1 MKHNFKQAVGALAI
15 ALLATNAVADINVGV
30 IFSLTGPAASLGNE
44 TKKSIDLMP
53 TMVGKEKINY
63 IVMDDAT
70 DPTSAVKNARK
81 LIAENN
87 VDVLFGPNLTSG
99 AVAIADVA
107 NEKKV
112 PLLSQAPVEVS
123 PEKQKWTFR
132 VEPLAEIMVGRC
144 VADMKAKGVK
154 TVAFVGFSDPWGE
167 LLLKALNK
175 TAEATSI
182 KVVAVERFGRTDNSV
197 TAQALKVVASKA
209 DAVFIGG
216 AGTPAVM
223 PHAALKER
231 GYAGPIYHS
240 HAVANKDFLR
250 VGGKAI
256 EGARLAVAPVLVA
269 EQLPDSHPNKK
280 AGLAFLQVL
289 EKKYGPDS
297 RSTFAGASWDG
308 SLILENAFPSAL
320 KAGKPG
326 TDEFREALR
335 NALEKTNKVVGANGT
350 YTTSPTD
357 HGGYDP
363 ASAVLIEVSSGKWK
377 LVN

>member
-1 MKHNFKQAVGALAI
+1 MNFIKKFAVVAVST
-15 ALLATNAVADINVGV
+15 ALLGNVSHADINVGV

-44 TKKSIDLMP
+44 TRKSIDLMP
-53 TMVGKEKINY
+53 TTLGKEKVNF

-70 DPTSAVKNARK
+70 DPTNAVKNARK
-81 LIAENN
+81 LIGENN

-99 AVAIADVA
+99 GVAIADVA

-112 PLLSQAPVEVS
+112 PLLSQAPIEVA
-123 PEKQKWTFR
+123 PEKLKWTFR

-144 VADMKAKGVK
+144 VADMKAKGAK
-154 TVAFVGFSDPWGE
+154 SVAFIGFSDPWGE

-175 TAEATSI
+175 TAEAAGI
-182 KVVAVERFGRTDNSV
+182 KVVAIERFGRTDNSV
-197 TAQALKVVASKA
+197 TAQALKILSTRP
-209 DAVFIGG
+209 DAVFVGG

-223 PHAALKER
+223 PHTTLRER
-231 GYAGPIYHS
+231 GYAGPVYHS

-250 VGGKAI
+250 VGGKGI

-280 AGLAFLQVL
+280 SALAFLAQL

-308 SLILENAFPSAL
+308 WVILEHALSSAL
-320 KAGKPG
+320 KTAKPG
-326 TDEFREALR
+326 SDEFREAVR
-335 NALEKTNKVVGANGT
+335 NGLENTKKVVGANGV
-350 YTTSPTD
+350 YTTSTTD

-363 ASAVLIEVSSGKWK
+363 ASAVLIEVSNGKWK
-377 LVN
+377 YVN